1 MFYIQMLLRSISMS
15 RKTITLKDICIENEY
30 FHEIELLIED
40 ARKNPVPIGT
50 GHSHHIVPKCWFKLH
65 KMTVDSRKS
74 NLVYLSI
81 ENHYKIH
88 DLMSKC
94 VKETDM
100 IFRMKN
106 AAAYLKNC
114 KPNPVLRKEIKEK
127 VKNKLRPC
135 KGKWA
140 NYLNN
145 HIEELK
151 QRNLDE
157 QIKYLNTLNPQIKY
171 QVFKRIIT
179 NKFVR
184 KETFDKIRALKR
196 NKLDD
201 KLILGWL

>member
-1 MFYIQMLLRSISMS
+1 MLLRSISMS

-30 FHEIELLIED
+30 FHEVELLIEE

-50 GHSHHIVPKCWFKLH
+50 GHRHHIVPRCWFKLH
-65 KMTVDSRKS
+65 KMLVDNRKS

-88 DLMSKC
+88 ELMSKC

-100 IFRMKN
+100 IFRMKS
-106 AAAYLKNC
+106 AAQSLKNY
-114 KPNPVLRKEIKEK
+114 KSNPVLRKEIKEK

-145 HIEELK
+145 HIEERK
-151 QRNLDE
+151 QRNLDD

-171 QVFKRIIT
+171 QVCKRIIT